1 MQTTVQ
7 QVTAIKNAVVTSPT
21 NTNFSQQIAALEAS
35 QCNDPFAFL
44 GPHKLSSSE
53 YQLRAFLPGAEQVFY
68 INQKDKL
75 AYQRVANSSLF
86 ILNIAASKYA
96 LDYQQQIH
104 YPQLICTI
112 QDPYKFPS
120 TLDLV
125 AAYLFNEGNLA
136 QAQRHLG
143 AHQMTSLNSQGVRF
157 CVWAPNAKQ
166 VSVIASFNHWDARKH
181 PMRKHLASGIW
192 EIFIPEIDQLL
203 ANEDKDYCYK
213 YSILSEHNQHIE
225 KADPYAQAMQLP
237 PATCSLFS
245 FDSKLD
251 TTNHQT
257 DAPVAWSNR
266 AIRNAVDQP
275 ISIYEVHAG
284 SWRRN
289 DGNQYL
295 SYKELAQ
302 QLVPYVKDLG
312 FTHIQL
318 MPISEFPFD
327 GSWGYQ
333 PIGLFA
339 PSSRFGTVKDFQY
352 FVDACHQADIGL
364 LIDWVP
370 GHFPSDEHGL
380 AQFDGSHL
388 YEHADSRQGF
398 HPDWKTHIFNYD
410 RAEVKSYLLSSAM
423 AWFDNFTIDGLRVD
437 AVASMLYLDY
447 SREQGE
453 WIPNHEGGRENF
465 GAIELLRQVNKSC
478 YQHHPGIM
486 MVAEESTAWPGVT
499 QFTDHGGLGFGY
511 KWNMGWMN
519 DSLKYMSLDPIHRSH
534 HHHDMTF
541 SIAYAW
547 SENFILP
554 LSHDEVV
561 HGKGSLLNKMPGD
574 DWQKFANLRAYYA
587 FMWAHPGKKLLF
599 MGGEFAQHNEWN
611 HDQSLDWHLLEH
623 APHAGMQQLLRELNQ
638 TYKATPA
645 LYQLDNSSEG
655 FQWIDVESRQ
665 QSIFS
670 FIRFAKQANSVVVVS
685 NMTPETYQDYRI
697 GAPRDGLYQLI
708 LNTDNPQFYGSNFP
722 VQEQYQSE
730 PIAWQGQPYSINISI
745 PPLATLYL
753 LALSD

>member
-1 MQTTVQ
+1 MQTTMK
-7 QVTAIKNAVVTSPT
+7 QVTPIN
-21 NTNFSQQIAALEAS
+21 SQLHHYQESSYSEEISTLEAAHCS
-35 QCNDPFAFL
+35 DPFALL
-44 GPHKLSSSE
+44 GPHKVNADE
-53 YQLRAFLPGAEQVFY
+53 YQLRTFLPGAEQVFY
-68 INQKDKL
+68 RHQELKL
-75 AYQRVANSSLF
+75 AYHRVANSNLF
-86 ILNIAASKYA
+86 ILNITAGEYHP
-96 LDYQQQIH
+96 DYQQQIH
-104 YPQLICTI
+104 YPQLTSTI

-125 AAYLFNEGNLA
+125 AAYLFNEGNLS
-136 QAQRHLG
+136 QSQRHLG
-143 AHQMTSLNSQGVRF
+143 AHQVSSLGIQGMRF
-157 CVWAPNAKQ
+157 CVWAPSAKQ
-166 VSVIASFNHWDARKH
+166 VSIIGSFNHWDIRKH

-192 EIFIPEIDQLL
+192 EVFIPEINQLL
-203 ANEDKDYCYK
+203 TNRSDAHCYK
-213 YSILSEHNQHIE
+213 FSILTHDGQRLE
-225 KADPYAQAMQLP
+225 KADPYAAAMQLP
-237 PATCSLFS
+237 PATSSLFS
-245 FDSKLD
+245 LESKQK
-251 TTNHQT
+251 TS
-257 DAPVAWSNR
+257 PVWSNR
-266 AIRNAVDQP
+266 SIRNAVDQA

-284 SWRRN
+284 SWRRK
-289 DGNQYL
+289 DHNQYL
-295 SYKELAQ
+295 NYIDLAD

-318 MPISEFPFD
+318 MPIGEFPFD

-339 PSSRFGTVKDFQY
+339 PTSRFGSVKDFQH

-370 GHFPSDEHGL
+370 GHFPNDNHGL

-423 AWFDNFTIDGLRVD
+423 AWFDNFAIDGLRVD

-447 SREQGE
+447 SRKQGE
-453 WIPNHEGGRENF
+453 WVPNHDGGRENY
-465 GAIELLRQVNKSC
+465 GAIELLRQVNKAC
-478 YQHHPGIM
+478 YQQHPGIM

-499 QFTDHGGLGFGY
+499 QLTEHGGLGFGY

-574 DWQKFANLRAYYA
+574 DWQKFANLRAYFA

-599 MGGEFAQHNEWN
+599 MGGEFAQCNEWN

-623 APHAGMQQLLRELNQ
+623 APHSGMQHLLRTLNQ
-638 TYKATPA
+638 TYKNTPA
-645 LYQLDNSSEG
+645 LYQLDNSPEG
-655 FQWIDVESRQ
+655 FQWIDVDAQQ

-670 FIRFAKQANSVVVVS
+670 FIRYAKQTDPVVIVS
-685 NMTPETYQDYRI
+685 NMTPETYHEYRI
-697 GAPRDGLYQLI
+697 GVPQSGVYQLI
-708 LNTDNPQFYGSNFP
+708 LNTDEKRFYGSEFTTK
-722 VQEQYQSE
+722 QSYQSE
-730 PIAWQGQPYSINISI
+730 PMTWQGQRQSINISI